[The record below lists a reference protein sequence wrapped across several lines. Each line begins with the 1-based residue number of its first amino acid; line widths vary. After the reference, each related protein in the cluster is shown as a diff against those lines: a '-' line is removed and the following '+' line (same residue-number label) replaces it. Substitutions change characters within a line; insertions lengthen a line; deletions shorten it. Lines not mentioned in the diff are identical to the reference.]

1 MSTVVAAVLVY
12 VVYVA
17 VVLSLWRW
25 KRVDYTRLAETRQS
39 VRDGVVLPIGV
50 GAIVLI
56 VAVSVLGWWGSVLT
70 EPRTGPAWALV
81 VPVLLALTALA
92 GVAGFDWRSPGA
104 STLPLIAVGV
114 LLVGF
119 SEELL
124 ARGVL
129 VAGAQR
135 AGWTAVGVFLL
146 SSLLFALL
154 HAINGFVGL
163 SWSAVGLQLVLSF
176 VGGVAFYVTLFS
188 TGLLVVGMV
197 LHAAWD
203 FATLGL
209 SATGRTPTPA
219 QLGLTVLTYVAALAA
234 VWPVVSG

>member
-25 KRVDYTRLAETRQS
+25 KR
-39 VRDGVVLPIGV
+39 
-50 GAIVLI
+50 
-56 VAVSVLGWWGSVLT
+56 
-70 EPRTGPAWALV
+70 
-81 VPVLLALTALA
+81 
-92 GVAGFDWRSPGA
+92 
-104 STLPLIAVGV
+104 
-114 LLVGF
+114 
-119 SEELL
+119 
-124 ARGVL
+124 
-129 VAGAQR
+129 
-135 AGWTAVGVFLL
+135 
-146 SSLLFALL
+146 
-154 HAINGFVGL
+154 
-163 SWSAVGLQLVLSF
+163 
-176 VGGVAFYVTLFS
+176 
-188 TGLLVVGMV
+188 VGMV